1 MKKQKS
7 PNKENKKSRWK
18 EKSAFG
24 LVMIIGLLF
33 FLWPVPLMQG
43 NPEQVAK
50 AQIFNGNTGELY
62 EITQKEKVEELLD
75 YTDGVYGHFVGLK
88 GETSGVGMVISLYDE
103 SGKKIGGA
111 EVQGAEHFVGYGTT
125 SPRYRTY
132 GTVDVDYL
140 YSLGT
145 QVEQ

>member
-75 YTDGVYGHFVGLK
+75 YTDGVYGHLWG
-88 GETSGVGMVISLYDE
+88 
-103 SGKKIGGA
+103 
-111 EVQGAEHFVGYGTT
+111 
-125 SPRYRTY
+125 
-132 GTVDVDYL
+132 
-140 YSLGT
+140 
-145 QVEQ
+145 